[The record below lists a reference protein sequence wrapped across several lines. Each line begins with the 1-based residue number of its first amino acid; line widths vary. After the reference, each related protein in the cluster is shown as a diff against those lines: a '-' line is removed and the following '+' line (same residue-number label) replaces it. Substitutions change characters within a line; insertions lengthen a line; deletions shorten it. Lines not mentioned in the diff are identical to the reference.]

1 MCKKP
6 KMIRDFEPLLK
17 SNGYHLSRINGSHFI
32 YSNGDATIAVNKDLN
47 KMVRRRFIKE
57 NNLK

>member
-32 YSNGDATIAVNKDLN
+32 YSNGDATIAVNKDLS
-47 KMVRRRFIKE
+47 KGILRKIGE
-57 NNLK
+57 